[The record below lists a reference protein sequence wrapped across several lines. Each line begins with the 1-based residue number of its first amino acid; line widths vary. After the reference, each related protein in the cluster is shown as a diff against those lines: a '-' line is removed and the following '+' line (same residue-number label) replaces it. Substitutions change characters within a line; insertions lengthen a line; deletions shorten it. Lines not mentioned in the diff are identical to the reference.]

1 MLITVSQEQGQV
13 PVSVLHLHGD
23 LDSSNYTEVIKKA
36 QELFDDGTRYLVI
49 DLEKVPFMSSAG
61 LMALHT
67 IALLFRGD
75 SSAEGNPTDK
85 AYRSID
91 PERDREI
98 QKHVKLLN
106 PQQAVDHVLET
117 VGLKQ
122 FFQTFTDLS
131 TAIQSF

>member
-1 MLITVSQEQGQV
+1 MLITVSQEQGQT

-23 LDSSNYTEVIKKA
+23 LDSSNYTDVIKKA
-36 QELFDDGTRYLVI
+36 QELFKDGARQLVI

-75 SSAEGNPTDK
+75 TPPADAPAGKS
-85 AYRSID
+85 YRSID
-91 PERDREI
+91 PERDRDI
-98 QKHVKLLN
+98 PKHVKLLY
-106 PQQAVDHVLET
+106 PQEPVDHVLET

-122 FFQTFTDLS
+122 FFQTFTDL
-131 TAIQSF
+131 TAAVNSF

>member
-1 MLITVSQEQGQV
+1 MLITVTQQQGQV
-13 PVSVLHLHGD
+13 PVTILHLHGD
-23 LDSSNYTEVIKKA
+23 LDSSNYTDVIKKA
-36 QELFDDGTRYLVI
+36 QELFADGTRHLVI

-75 SSAEGNPTDK
+75 TPVEDGK
-85 AYRSID
+85 AFRAID
-91 PERDREI
+91 PARDQEI

-106 PQQAVDHVLET
+106 PQQPVDHVLET

-122 FFQTFTDLS
+122 FFQIFTDLPAAVS
-131 TAIQSF
+131 SF

>member
-13 PVSVLHLHGD
+13 PVTVLHLHGD

-36 QELFDDGTRYLVI
+36 QESFEAGARDLLM

-67 IALLFRGD
+67 IALMFRGGTAPAAD
-75 SSAEGNPTDK
+75 EK

-91 PERDREI
+91 PARDQEI

-106 PQQAVDHVLET
+106 PQASVDHVLET
-117 VGLKQ
+117 AGLKQ
-122 FFQTFTDLS
+122 FFHTFNTLPE
-131 TAIQSF
+131 AVASF